1 MNKKVYPFY
10 HTEDIYTLKDFLDFC
25 ENKYSKNIAF
35 SFQKKKEL
43 VAKTYFDFKSE
54 VIKFSNYLIEN
65 GYNEKKI
72 ALLGENSYE
81 WILSYFAIANSKNI
95 VVPIDKEL
103 EITAVEKILEKT
115 KAELLI
121 YSNDYSDYAEA
132 ISKSFPQINLVNMKD
147 ILTDIVSHEITDVE
161 IKKYDDI
168 KILPDDE
175 IAILFTSGTTG
186 EPKGVVLMHK
196 NVTRNITSGMKFV
209 EMKNKAVLSLPLHH
223 TYAFSCGV
231 LCVMFAGCENFINKS
246 LKNFSKDLEEQ
257 KPTFILTVP
266 LVVETFYKRI
276 NKTLEEKNKTG
287 FVKVMMKVSNFL
299 RIFGIDVR
307 RKLFKSILDAL
318 GGNLSMI
325 ICGGVAL
332 DAKYQ
337 KFFDAIGVNVL
348 MGYGITECAPLI
360 AVNCT
365 KYYRFGS
372 AGLPLTCAEVKI
384 DKKDGEDV
392 GEIMAKGDMV
402 MKGYFENED
411 ATNAVM
417 EEGYFRTGDIG
428 YQDKD
433 GFIFITG
440 RKKNVIILSNG
451 KNVYPEELEFKLLN
465 SDAICEVVVR
475 ENDGN
480 IEAEIFPDFEFIEKE
495 NIKNMEEYF
504 QHVIDEYNK
513 GEPLYKNISHIKIR
527 DTEFPKTTTKKI
539 KRG

>member
-25 ENKYSKNIAF
+25 EEKYSKNIAF
-35 SFQKKKEL
+35 SFQKKKDL
-43 VAKTYFDFKSE
+43 VTKTYFDFKNE
-54 VIKFSNYLIEN
+54 VIKLSNYLIEN
-65 GYNEKKI
+65 NLSEKKI

-103 EITAVEKILEKT
+103 DVQAVEKIIQKT
-115 KAELLI
+115 EAELLI

-132 ISKSFPQINLVNMKD
+132 ISNSFPQINLVNMKD
-147 ILTDIVSHEITDVE
+147 ILSDIVSHEITNQE
-161 IKKYDDI
+161 IEKYNCI

-287 FVKVMMKVSNFL
+287 LVKVMMKISNFL
-299 RIFGIDVR
+299 RIFGIDLR

-325 ICGGVAL
+325 ICGGAAL
-332 DAKYQ
+332 DVKYQ
-337 KFFDAIGVNVL
+337 KFFDAIGINVL

-365 KYYRFGS
+365 KCYRFGS
-372 AGLPLTCAEVKI
+372 AGLPLTCADVKI
-384 DKKDGEDV
+384 DLKEGENV

-402 MKGYFENED
+402 MKGYFKDED
-411 ATNAVM
+411 ATKAVM
-417 EEGYFRTGDIG
+417 EDGYFRTGDIG

-433 GFIFITG
+433 EFIFITG

-451 KNVYPEELEFKLLN
+451 KNVYPEEVEFKLLN
-465 SDAICEVVVR
+465 NNAISEVVVR
-475 ENDGN
+475 ENAGE
-480 IEAEIFPDFEFIEKE
+480 IEAEIFPDFEILEKE
-495 NIKNMEEYF
+495 NAKDPKEYM
-504 QHVIDEYNK
+504 QTIIDKYNK
-513 GEPLYKNISHIKIR
+513 SEPLFKNISKIKIR

-539 KRG
+539 KRS

>member
-43 VAKTYFDFKSE
+43 VTKTYFDFKNE

-65 GYNEKKI
+65 EYNEKKI

-103 EITAVEKILEKT
+103 EIIAVEKILEKT

-147 ILTDIVSHEITDVE
+147 ILTDIVSHEISDFE
-161 IKKYDDI
+161 IKKYNDI

-257 KPTFILTVP
+257 RPTFILTVP

-276 NKTLEEKNKTG
+276 NKTLEDKNKTG
-287 FVKVMMKVSNFL
+287 LVKVMMKISNFL
-299 RIFGIDVR
+299 RVFGIDVR

-325 ICGGVAL
+325 ICGGAAL

-337 KFFDAIGVNVL
+337 KFFDAIGINVL

-480 IEAEIFPDFEFIEKE
+480 IEAEIFPDFEFTEKE
-495 NIKNMEEYF
+495 NIKNLEEYF
-504 QHVIDEYNK
+504 QNVIDEYNK
-513 GEPLYKNISHIKIR
+513 SEPLYKNISHIKIR

>member
-43 VAKTYFDFKSE
+43 VTKSYFDFKNE

-65 GYNEKKI
+65 EYNEKKI

-103 EITAVEKILEKT
+103 EIIAVEKILEKT

-147 ILTDIVSHEITDVE
+147 ILTDIVSHEISDLE
-161 IKKYDDI
+161 IKKYNDI

-287 FVKVMMKVSNFL
+287 LVKVMMKISNFL
-299 RIFGIDVR
+299 RVFGIDVR

-325 ICGGVAL
+325 ICGGAAL

-337 KFFDAIGVNVL
+337 KFFDAIGINVL

-451 KNVYPEELEFKLLN
+451 KNVYPEEIEFKLLN

-480 IEAEIFPDFEFIEKE
+480 IEAEIFPDFEVIEKE
-495 NIKNMEEYF
+495 NIKNPEEYF
-504 QHVIDEYNK
+504 QNVIDKYNK
-513 GEPLYKNISHIKIR
+513 SEPLYKNISHIKIR

>member
-25 ENKYSKNIAF
+25 EEKYSKNIAF
-35 SFQKKKEL
+35 SFQKKKDL
-43 VAKTYFDFKSE
+43 VTKTYFDFKNE
-54 VIKFSNYLIEN
+54 VIKLSNYLIEN
-65 GYNEKKI
+65 NLNEKKV

-103 EITAVEKILEKT
+103 DVQAVEKIIQKT
-115 KAELLI
+115 EAELLI

-132 ISKSFPQINLVNMKD
+132 ISNSFPQINLVNMKD
-147 ILTDIVSHEITDVE
+147 ILSDIVSHEITNQE
-161 IKKYDDI
+161 IEKYNCI

-276 NKTLEEKNKTG
+276 NKTLEEKNKMRL
-287 FVKVMMKVSNFL
+287 VKAMMKISNFL
-299 RIFGIDVR
+299 RIFGIDLR

-325 ICGGVAL
+325 ICGGAAL
-332 DAKYQ
+332 DVKYQ
-337 KFFDAIGVNVL
+337 KFFDAIGINVL

-365 KYYRFGS
+365 KCYRFGS
-372 AGLPLTCAEVKI
+372 AGLPLTCADVKI
-384 DKKDGEDV
+384 DLKEGENV

-402 MKGYFENED
+402 MKGYFKDED
-411 ATNAVM
+411 ATKAVM
-417 EEGYFRTGDIG
+417 EDGYFRTGDIG

-433 GFIFITG
+433 EFIFITG

-451 KNVYPEELEFKLLN
+451 KNVYPEEVEFKLLN
-465 SDAICEVVVR
+465 NNAISEVVVR
-475 ENDGN
+475 ENAGE
-480 IEAEIFPDFEFIEKE
+480 IEAEIFPDFEVLEKE
-495 NIKNMEEYF
+495 NVKEPKEYM
-504 QHVIDEYNK
+504 QTIIDKYNK
-513 GEPLYKNISHIKIR
+513 SEPLFKNISKIKIR

-539 KRG
+539 KRS

>member
-25 ENKYSKNIAF
+25 EEKYSKNIAF
-35 SFQKKKEL
+35 SFQKKKDL
-43 VAKTYFDFKSE
+43 VTKTYFDFKNE
-54 VIKFSNYLIEN
+54 VIKLSNYLIEN
-65 GYNEKKI
+65 NLNEKKV

-103 EITAVEKILEKT
+103 DVQAVEKIIQKT
-115 KAELLI
+115 EAELLI

-132 ISKSFPQINLVNMKD
+132 ISNSFPQINLVNMKD
-147 ILTDIVSHEITDVE
+147 ILSDIVSHEITNQE
-161 IKKYDDI
+161 IEKYNCI

-287 FVKVMMKVSNFL
+287 LVKAMMKISNFL
-299 RIFGIDVR
+299 RIFGIDLR

-325 ICGGVAL
+325 ICGGAAL
-332 DAKYQ
+332 DVKYQ
-337 KFFDAIGVNVL
+337 KFFDAIGINVL

-365 KYYRFGS
+365 KCYRFGS
-372 AGLPLTCAEVKI
+372 AGLPLTCADVKI
-384 DKKDGEDV
+384 DLKEGKNV

-402 MKGYFENED
+402 MKGYFKDED
-411 ATNAVM
+411 ATKAVM
-417 EEGYFRTGDIG
+417 EDGYFRTGDIG

-433 GFIFITG
+433 EFIFITG

-451 KNVYPEELEFKLLN
+451 KNVYPEEVEFKLLN
-465 SDAICEVVVR
+465 NNAISEVVVR
-475 ENDGN
+475 ENAGE
-480 IEAEIFPDFEFIEKE
+480 IEAEIFPDFEVLEKE
-495 NIKNMEEYF
+495 NVKEPKEYM
-504 QHVIDEYNK
+504 QTIIDKYNK
-513 GEPLYKNISHIKIR
+513 SEPLFKNISKIKIR

-539 KRG
+539 KRS

>member
-25 ENKYSKNIAF
+25 EEKYSKNIAF
-35 SFQKKKEL
+35 SFQKKKDL
-43 VAKTYFDFKSE
+43 VQKTYGDFKNE
-54 VIKFSNYLIEN
+54 VVKFSNYLLEN
-65 GYNEKKI
+65 YSSEKKI

-81 WILSYFAIANSKNI
+81 WILSYFAIANSKNL

-103 EITAVEKILEKT
+103 EIQAVEKILKKT
-115 KAELLI
+115 EAELLI

-132 ISKSFPQINLVNMKD
+132 ISNSFPQINLVNMKD
-147 ILTDIVSHEITDVE
+147 ILSDIVAHEITNEE
-161 IKKYDDI
+161 IEKYKSI

-276 NKTLEEKNKTG
+276 HKTLEEKNKLG
-287 FVKVMMKVSNFL
+287 LVKFMMSFSNFL
-299 RIFGIDVR
+299 RVFGIDIR
-307 RKLFKSILDAL
+307 RKLFKSILEAL

-325 ICGGVAL
+325 ICGGAGL
-332 DAKYQ
+332 DVKYQ
-337 KFFDAIGVNVL
+337 KFFDAIGINVL

-384 DKKDGEDV
+384 DKKEGEEV

-402 MKGYFENED
+402 MKGYFQDEE
-411 ATNAVM
+411 ATKAVM
-417 EEGYFRTGDIG
+417 EDGYFRTGDIG

-433 GFIFITG
+433 EFIFITG

-451 KNVYPEELEFKLLN
+451 KNVYPEEVEFKLLN
-465 SDAICEVVVR
+465 NNAISEVVVR
-475 ENDGN
+475 ENNGE
-480 IEAEIFPDFEFIEKE
+480 IEAEIFPDFEILEKE
-495 NIKNMEEYF
+495 NVKEPKEYM
-504 QHVIDEYNK
+504 QTIIDKYNK
-513 GEPLYKNISHIKIR
+513 AEPLYKNISKIKIR

>member
-25 ENKYSKNIAF
+25 EEKYSKNIAF
-35 SFQKKKEL
+35 SFQKKKDL
-43 VAKTYFDFKSE
+43 VTKTYFDFKNE
-54 VIKFSNYLIEN
+54 VIKLSNYLIEN
-65 GYNEKKI
+65 NLNEKKV

-103 EITAVEKILEKT
+103 DVQAVEKIIQKT
-115 KAELLI
+115 EAELLI

-132 ISKSFPQINLVNMKD
+132 ISNSFPQINLVNMKD
-147 ILTDIVSHEITDVE
+147 ILSDIVSHEITNEE
-161 IKKYDDI
+161 IEKYNSI

-276 NKTLEEKNKTG
+276 NKTLEEKNKMRL
-287 FVKVMMKVSNFL
+287 VKAMMKISNFL
-299 RIFGIDVR
+299 RIFGIDLR

-325 ICGGVAL
+325 ICGGAAL
-332 DAKYQ
+332 DVKYQ
-337 KFFDAIGVNVL
+337 KFFDAIGINVL

-365 KYYRFGS
+365 KCYRFGS
-372 AGLPLTCAEVKI
+372 AGLPLTCADVKI
-384 DKKDGEDV
+384 DLKEGENV

-402 MKGYFENED
+402 MKGYFKDED
-411 ATNAVM
+411 ATKAVM
-417 EEGYFRTGDIG
+417 EDGYFRTGDIG

-433 GFIFITG
+433 EFIFITG

-451 KNVYPEELEFKLLN
+451 KNVYPEEVEFKLLN
-465 SDAICEVVVR
+465 NNAISEVVVR
-475 ENDGN
+475 ENAGE
-480 IEAEIFPDFEFIEKE
+480 IEAEIFPDFEVLEKE
-495 NIKNMEEYF
+495 NVKEPKEYM
-504 QHVIDEYNK
+504 QTIIDKYNK
-513 GEPLYKNISHIKIR
+513 SEPLFKNISKIKIR

-539 KRG
+539 KRS

>member
-25 ENKYSKNIAF
+25 ENKYSKNIVF

-43 VAKTYFDFKSE
+43 VTKTYFDFKSE

-132 ISKSFPQINLVNMKD
+132 ISKSFPQINLINMKD

-161 IKKYDDI
+161 IKKYDNI
-168 KILPDDE
+168 KILPNDE

-276 NKTLEEKNKTG
+276 NKTLEEKNKAG
-287 FVKVMMKVSNFL
+287 LVKVMMKVSNFL

-325 ICGGVAL
+325 ICGGAAL

-495 NIKNMEEYF
+495 NIKNLEEYF
-504 QHVIDEYNK
+504 QNVIDKYNK

>member
-25 ENKYSKNIAF
+25 EEKYSKNIAF
-35 SFQKKKEL
+35 SFQKKKDL
-43 VAKTYFDFKSE
+43 VTKTYGDFKNE
-54 VIKFSNYLIEN
+54 VIKLSNYLIEN
-65 GYNEKKI
+65 NLNEKKI

-103 EITAVEKILEKT
+103 DVQAVEKIIQKT
-115 KAELLI
+115 EAELLV

-132 ISKSFPQINLVNMKD
+132 ISNSFPQINLVNMKD
-147 ILTDIVSHEITDVE
+147 ILSDIVSHEITNEE
-161 IKKYDDI
+161 IEKYNSI

-287 FVKVMMKVSNFL
+287 LVKAMMKISNFL
-299 RIFGIDVR
+299 RIFGIDLR

-325 ICGGVAL
+325 ICGGAAL
-332 DAKYQ
+332 DVKYQ
-337 KFFDAIGVNVL
+337 KFFDAIGINVL

-365 KYYRFGS
+365 KCYRFGS
-372 AGLPLTCAEVKI
+372 AGLPLTCADVKI
-384 DKKDGEDV
+384 DLKEGENV

-402 MKGYFENED
+402 MKGYFKDED
-411 ATNAVM
+411 ATKAVM
-417 EEGYFRTGDIG
+417 EDGYFRTGDIG

-433 GFIFITG
+433 EFIFITG

-451 KNVYPEELEFKLLN
+451 KNVYPEEVEFKLLN
-465 SDAICEVVVR
+465 NNAISEVVVR
-475 ENDGN
+475 ENTGE
-480 IEAEIFPDFEFIEKE
+480 IEAEIFPDFEVLEKE
-495 NIKNMEEYF
+495 NVKEPKEYM
-504 QHVIDEYNK
+504 QTIIDKYNK
-513 GEPLYKNISHIKIR
+513 SEPLFKNISKIKIR

-539 KRG
+539 KRS

>member
-325 ICGGVAL
+325 ICGGAAL

>member
-25 ENKYSKNIAF
+25 EDKYSKNIAF

-43 VAKTYFDFKSE
+43 VTKTYFDFKNE

-65 GYNEKKI
+65 EYNEKKI

-103 EITAVEKILEKT
+103 EIIAVEKILEKT

-147 ILTDIVSHEITDVE
+147 ILTDIVSHEISDLE
-161 IKKYDDI
+161 IKKYNDI

-287 FVKVMMKVSNFL
+287 LVKVMMKISNFL
-299 RIFGIDVR
+299 RVFGIDVR

-325 ICGGVAL
+325 ICGGAAL

-337 KFFDAIGVNVL
+337 KFFDAIGINVL

-451 KNVYPEELEFKLLN
+451 KNVYPEEIEFKLLN

-495 NIKNMEEYF
+495 NIKNLEEYF
-504 QHVIDEYNK
+504 QNVIDEYNK
-513 GEPLYKNISHIKIR
+513 SEPLYKNISHIKIR

>member
-25 ENKYSKNIAF
+25 EEKYSKNIAF
-35 SFQKKKEL
+35 SFQKKKDL
-43 VAKTYFDFKSE
+43 VTKTYFDFKNE
-54 VIKFSNYLIEN
+54 VIKLSNYLIEN
-65 GYNEKKI
+65 NLNEKKI

-103 EITAVEKILEKT
+103 DVQAVEKIIQKT
-115 KAELLI
+115 EAELLI

-132 ISKSFPQINLVNMKD
+132 ISNSFPQINLVNMKD
-147 ILTDIVSHEITDVE
+147 ILSDIVSHEITNQE
-161 IKKYDDI
+161 IEKYNCI

-287 FVKVMMKVSNFL
+287 LVKVMMKISNFL
-299 RIFGIDVR
+299 RIFGIDLR

-325 ICGGVAL
+325 ICGGAAL
-332 DAKYQ
+332 DVKYQ
-337 KFFDAIGVNVL
+337 KFFDAIGINVL

-365 KYYRFGS
+365 KCYRFGS
-372 AGLPLTCAEVKI
+372 AGLPLTCADVKI
-384 DKKDGEDV
+384 DLKEGENV

-402 MKGYFENED
+402 MKGYFKDED
-411 ATNAVM
+411 ATKAVM
-417 EEGYFRTGDIG
+417 EDGYFRTGDIG

-433 GFIFITG
+433 EFIFITG

-451 KNVYPEELEFKLLN
+451 KNVYPEEVEFKLLN
-465 SDAICEVVVR
+465 NNAISEVVVR
-475 ENDGN
+475 ENAGE
-480 IEAEIFPDFEFIEKE
+480 IEAEIFPDFEILEKE
-495 NIKNMEEYF
+495 NAKDPKEYM
-504 QHVIDEYNK
+504 QTIIDKYNK
-513 GEPLYKNISHIKIR
+513 SEPLFKNISKIKIR

-539 KRG
+539 KRS

>member
-25 ENKYSKNIAF
+25 EEKYSKNVAF
-35 SFQKKKEL
+35 SFQKKKDL
-43 VAKTYFDFKSE
+43 ITKTYGDFKNE
-54 VIKFSNYLIEN
+54 VIKFSNYLLEN
-65 GYNEKKI
+65 YSSEKKI

-81 WILSYFAIANSKNI
+81 WILSYFAIANSKNLVI
-95 VVPIDKEL
+95 PIDKEL
-103 EITAVEKILEKT
+103 EVQAVEKIIQKT
-115 KAELLI
+115 EAELLI

-132 ISKSFPQINLVNMKD
+132 ISNSFPQINLVNMND
-147 ILTDIVSHEITDVE
+147 ILSDIIAHEITNEE
-161 IKKYDDI
+161 IEKYNNI

-276 NKTLEEKNKTG
+276 NKTLEEKNKLG
-287 FVKVMMKVSNFL
+287 LVKFMICFSNFL
-299 RIFGIDVR
+299 RVFGIDIR
-307 RKLFKSILDAL
+307 RKLFKSILEAL

-325 ICGGVAL
+325 ICGGAPL
-332 DAKYQ
+332 DVKYQ
-337 KFFDAIGVNVL
+337 KFFDAIGINVL

-384 DKKDGEDV
+384 DKKEGEEV

-402 MKGYFENED
+402 MKGYFQDEE
-411 ATNAVM
+411 ATKAVM
-417 EEGYFRTGDIG
+417 EDGYFRTGDIG

-433 GFIFITG
+433 EFIFITG

-451 KNVYPEELEFKLLN
+451 KNVYPEEVEFKLLN
-465 SDAICEVVVR
+465 NNAISEIVVR
-475 ENDGN
+475 ENDGE
-480 IEAEIFPDFEFIEKE
+480 IEAEIFPDFEILEKE
-495 NIKNMEEYF
+495 NVKEPKEYM
-504 QHVIDEYNK
+504 QTIIDKYNK
-513 GEPLYKNISHIKIR
+513 TEPLYKNISKIKIR

>member
-43 VAKTYFDFKSE
+43 VTKTYFDFKNE

-65 GYNEKKI
+65 EYNEKKI

-103 EITAVEKILEKT
+103 EIIAVEKILEKT

-147 ILTDIVSHEITDVE
+147 ILTDIVSHEISDFE
-161 IKKYDDI
+161 IKKYNDI

-287 FVKVMMKVSNFL
+287 LVKVMMKISNFL
-299 RIFGIDVR
+299 RVFGIDVR

-325 ICGGVAL
+325 ICGGAAL

-337 KFFDAIGVNVL
+337 KFFDAIGINVL

-495 NIKNMEEYF
+495 NIKNLEEYF
-504 QHVIDEYNK
+504 QNVIDEYNK
-513 GEPLYKNISHIKIR
+513 SEPLYKNISHIKIR